1 MMRSRTAFL
10 MGAGVVAA
18 SVLAVMG
25 VPASA
30 ASKKLP
36 DSCVLVTQADVSAA
50 FAKLEPALQPTDVS
64 VPVRSKPT
72 NQGGFGHNGCETTFT
87 LPNAVAG
94 RILVET
100 LPVSKPLGCPVK
112 GQPGKT
118 VKISGTKALLE
129 PLPSDTK
136 VVRDVV
142 FVDRGACASIEIFL
156 SGGTARV
163 PASGFVDLAKA
174 ALAKK
179 P

>member
-1 MMRSRTAFL
+1 MTRSRLAFL
-10 MGAGVVAA
+10 VGAGAVAA
-18 SVLAVMG
+18 SVLVAFG
-25 VPASA
+25 GPAAA
-30 ASKKLP
+30 ASNKLP
-36 DSCVLVTQADVSAA
+36 DSCTLVVQADVSAA
-50 FAKLEPALQPTDVS
+50 FAKLEPALQATDVS

-87 LPNAVAG
+87 LPNSVAG

-100 LPVSKPLGCPVK
+100 LPVSKTLGCPLK

-129 PLPSDTK
+129 PLPSNAK

-156 SGGTARV
+156 SGGPAHV